1 MGEASRSLG
10 EKRIGD
16 VMTAIPALAE
26 ARVRISSQPALE
38 IKALKYVQGI
48 WPEAEP
54 WQLHSPHRDFILAEG
69 AENCHLTCSG
79 VKSCPHKGLRPGAY
93 CEPYGDGGRIYVV
106 RWGNCGAR
114 SSADL
119 QASAE
124 RALKS
129 ARLPERLVGCTFET
143 YRTAGLSQDI
153 LKAKGMALAA
163 VSDGNSLILSGG
175 SGVGKTH
182 LAAAMVNARVN
193 SGKSALFVPVPD
205 LLDDLRSAV
214 STGKGSGAMDAVKKA
229 EFLALDDL
237 GAERL
242 TEWVGERLYMIVNH
256 RYLNR
261 LQTVITT
268 NAENIVDLVSRLGD
282 QGQRIVSRLGE
293 MGAWCGIC
301 AEDYR
306 FGREGKNKTGRQ
318 IRGNVRQKVL
328 ADIPF

>member
-10 EKRIGD
+10 EKRVGD
-16 VMTAIPALAE
+16 FISIIPALAE
-26 ARVRISSQPALE
+26 ARLRISSRPTTEQRS
-38 IKALKYVQGI
+38 LKYVQGI

-54 WQLHSPHRDFILAEG
+54 WQLHSSQRDFILAEE
-69 AENCHLTCSG
+69 AENCHLTCPG
-79 VKSCPHKGLRPGAY
+79 VKRCPNKGLRPGAF

-106 RWGNCGAR
+106 RWGKCGAR

-124 RALKS
+124 RALQS
-129 ARLPERLVGCTFET
+129 ARLPERLLGCTFDS
-143 YRTAGLSQDI
+143 YRTMGLSPDI
-153 LKAKGMALAA
+153 LKAKGMAMAA
-163 VSDGNSLILSGG
+163 LSDGNSLLISGG
-175 SGVGKTH
+175 NGVGKTH

-214 STGKGSGAMDAVKKA
+214 SAGKGNGAMDAVKKA
-229 EFLALDDL
+229 EFLAMDDL
-237 GAERL
+237 GAERI
-242 TEWVGERLYMIVNH
+242 TDWVGERLYMIVNH

-268 NAENIVDLVSRLGD
+268 NAENIVDLISRLGD

-293 MGAWCGIC
+293 MGTWCGIC

-306 FGREGKNKTGRQ
+306 FARDERTKAGRQ
-318 IRGNVRQKVL
+318 NRGNVRQEVL